1 MSKDSNLS
9 LVEASPT
16 GEVDT
21 KACRT
26 CGVEKSLDHYY
37 NAKHHKDGKMNICKP
52 CDTERRR
59 MHNEKNPDMRK
70 NRDLKWRYG
79 ISLEQWDQMYLE
91 QEGKC
96 AACGIHQSEIDK
108 VFCVDHNHE
117 TGEVRSLLCNPCNST
132 VGFAKESSDRLR
144 ACADYMETFN

>member
-1 MSKDSNLS
+1 
-9 LVEASPT
+9 
-16 GEVDT
+16 
-21 KACRT
+21 
-26 CGVEKSLDHYY
+26 
-37 NAKHHKDGKMNICKP
+37 MNICKS
-52 CDTERRR
+52 CDVERRR
-59 MHNEKNPDMRK
+59 QSFARNPRQRK
-70 NRDLKWRYG
+70 SSQLKCLYG
-79 ISLEQWDQMYLE
+79 ITIEQWDQMYLE